1 MNSSNVLT
9 DQQYIKFRNLI
20 NERLGLHFPSKKRR
34 DLERAIMGAFS
45 QSTTSSLD
53 EYCDLLAIAS
63 KDNREMQ
70 RLVALATVGETYF
83 YRDRKQFD
91 LLRTTILPQLINARS
106 ATTRQLRLWS
116 AGCATGEEP
125 YTLAMVVKEL
135 IPLTEFWDI
144 HILGTDI
151 NDKALNKALSAAYG
165 SWSFRSNDGHSLLDK
180 YFEKHGREY
189 RVKDEIKKLV
199 KIEYLNL
206 SESLYP
212 AAYTGTD
219 NLDLIIFRNVA
230 IYFSPET
237 TDAIARR
244 MVACL
249 AEGGWILTGASDPT
263 LSKIENLVLRDF
275 DGCFIY
281 QKTSAPQ
288 LAIAPVKITAP
299 PELPVSEIRRRDS
312 LEEVAALV
320 DQGKPEEAIS
330 LLRQDTDSSKDS
342 ARACYMIAKLEA
354 DSGNLTEAKRQCE
367 LAVENNKLMIEA
379 HYLLA
384 IVCQE
389 LGDDEG
395 AIAAL
400 KKSIYIN
407 RTFAEAYVCLGSIY
421 RRLGKEQQAG
431 KAFANASRILEDRH
445 AESLVTLPGSH
456 EASLRR

>member
-1 MNSSNVLT
+1 
-9 DQQYIKFRNLI
+9 
-20 NERLGLHFPSKKRR
+20 
-34 DLERAIMGAFS
+34 MGAFS

-53 EYCDLLAIAS
+53 EYCDMLAIAS

-91 LLRTTILPQLINARS
+91 LLRTTILPQLITARS
-106 ATTRQLRLWS
+106 TTTRKLRLWS
-116 AGCATGEEP
+116 AGCASGEEP

-151 NDKALNKALSAAYG
+151 NDKALKKARAAAYG
-165 SWSFRSNDGHSLLDK
+165 SWSFRSNDGHNLLDK

-189 RVKDEIKKLV
+189 RVRDEIKKLV
-199 KIEYLNL
+199 KVEYLNL
-206 SESLYP
+206 SEGLFP

-230 IYFSPET
+230 IYFSAAT
-237 TDAIARR
+237 TDAIAQR

-263 LSKIENLVLRDF
+263 LSKIENLILRDF

-281 QKTSAPQ
+281 QKVSASQPT
-288 LAIAPVKITAP
+288 LAPVKIAAP
-299 PELPVSEIRRRDS
+299 PELPASKAGRCDS
-312 LEEVAALV
+312 LEEVAVLV

-330 LLRQDTDSSKDS
+330 LLRQGTDSGKDS

-354 DSGNLTEAKRQCE
+354 DSGNLAEAKRQCG

-379 HYLLA
+379 HYLMA
-384 IVCQE
+384 VVCQE

-445 AESLVTLPGSH
+445 VESLVSQSGRQA
-456 EASLRR
+456 ENV